1 MKQSVVTPET
11 LGVIVARVEAVIDR
25 PLTDMEK
32 VLMEYTVDQIRLG
45 LVEVA

>member
-1 MKQSVVTPET
+1 MTQSVITDKT
-11 LGVIVARVEAVIDR
+11 LGILVDKANSIISR

-32 VLMEYTVDQIRLG
+32 ALMQYAIDQIRLG